1 MSVLISDLDKC
12 RLVINR
18 QMWCNSNK
26 NNDKEHYLSLSG
38 MICLIHLCVILIK
51 VLRESSF
58 ELNTL
63 LKIRRC
69 SIKRNV
75 HVTNIILKCRY
86 FHCFYLLHFVC
97 NKQML
102 FYMIHMSISI
112 YILTGNYIK
121 TKYHL
126 FCLE

>member
-1 MSVLISDLDKC
+1 MGNNKFDILSNEDITKCQCLDKF

-18 QMWCNSNK
+18 QMWCTSNK
-26 NNDKEHYLSLSG
+26 INDKEHSLSLSG

-51 VLRESSF
+51 VLPELIF

-69 SIKRNV
+69 SINRNE
-75 HVTNIILKCRY
+75 HGANIRLKCQY

-97 NKQML
+97 NKQIL
-102 FYMIHMSISI
+102 FY
-112 YILTGNYIK
+112 
-121 TKYHL
+121 
-126 FCLE
+126 